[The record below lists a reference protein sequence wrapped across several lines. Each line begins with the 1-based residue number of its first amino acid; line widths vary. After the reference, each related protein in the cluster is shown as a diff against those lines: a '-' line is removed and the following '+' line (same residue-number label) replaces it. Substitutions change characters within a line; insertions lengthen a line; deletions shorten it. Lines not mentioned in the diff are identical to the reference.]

1 VARATYDSLGKW
13 AAYGYAQDTASVS
26 GNRESNG
33 RIGIGGAYRFSER
46 FRMTGELSGGDL
58 GSGARLGTEFLL
70 SDRTTTYLNYA
81 LENERTD
88 NGVLANKGS
97 VIAGAKSRWS
107 DTINVYSEER
117 YTHGDVPGGLLHS
130 AGVQYTPNQRWN
142 FSGHVD
148 AGTLRDNL
156 TGAKMDRSGF
166 AVSAG
171 YGFESIKVSS
181 LVEYRR
187 DQVQSST
194 DLSYSDRKSFLTKNN
209 LKYQINPDWRLI
221 GKLNYSKS
229 ESSLGQFYDG
239 SYTEAVMGY
248 AYRPVAHDRL
258 NALVKYTYFY
268 NLPSAGQELV
278 PNTAAS
284 YIQKSH
290 IVSVDAIY
298 DLTSRW
304 SVGGKLARRMGQ
316 VSQDRVDPVFF
327 DSTASLYIAR
337 VDWRVMHLWDL
348 ALEGR
353 VLSVD
358 QAQDSRRGA
367 LVALYREMTSH
378 IKLGVGWNFTDFSDD
393 LTNLSYTH
401 RGAFVNLVAKF

>member
-1 VARATYDSLGKW
+1 
-13 AAYGYAQDTASVS
+13 
-26 GNRESNG
+26 
-33 RIGIGGAYRFSER
+33 
-46 FRMTGELSGGDL
+46 
-58 GSGARLGTEFLL
+58 
-70 SDRTTTYLNYA
+70 
-81 LENERTD
+81 
-88 NGVLANKGS
+88 
-97 VIAGAKSRWS
+97 
-107 DTINVYSEER
+107 
-117 YTHGDVPGGLLHS
+117 
-130 AGVQYTPNQRWN
+130 
-142 FSGHVD
+142 
-148 AGTLRDNL
+148 
-156 TGAKMDRSGF
+156 
-166 AVSAG
+166 
-171 YGFESIKVSS
+171 
-181 LVEYRR
+181 
-187 DQVQSST
+187 
-194 DLSYSDRKSFLTKNN
+194 
-209 LKYQINPDWRLI
+209 
-221 GKLNYSKS
+221 
-229 ESSLGQFYDG
+229 
-239 SYTEAVMGY
+239 
-248 AYRPVAHDRL
+248 
-258 NALVKYTYFY
+258 VKYTYFY